1 MSGVRHVSLSNTET
15 CVRFNFLFS
24 QIFTGV
30 NVSCR
35 VCVWKMITEA
45 IKSEFSVTNPQI
57 VIFMHVY
64 SSTFSQD
71 IDCFTKLINIKYYLQ
86 ICIHYKDMVNQIMEL
101 KFYGWIAKT
110 IHGERFY
117 K

>member
-1 MSGVRHVSLSNTET
+1 MSGVQHVSLTNTDT
-15 CVRFNFLFS
+15 RVRFNFSIFS
-24 QIFTGV
+24 NFYGCV
-30 NVSCR
+30 NVSCH

-71 IDCFTKLINIKYYLQ
+71 IDCFTKLRDGQVLN
-86 ICIHYKDMVNQIMEL
+86 C
-101 KFYGWIAKT
+101 
-110 IHGERFY
+110 
-117 K
+117 